1 MCQYCMGWGRCGKP
15 LSPEMQA
22 FYDAPR
28 KCLFCGA
35 VIEKGA
41 SVCGACGAKA
51 PAAAGVASL
60 GGGGGGDEGSS
71 GGVASSGGGRSGSEA
86 SCPDGDGRAGGAR

>member
-1 MCQYCMGWGRCGKP
+1 MCLFCMGCGRCGKP

-35 VIEKGA
+35 VLEKGA
-41 SVCGACGAKA
+41 SVCSACGAKA
-51 PAAAGVASL
+51 PAAAGASSRGSAGL
-60 GGGGGGDEGSS
+60 GDQESLTVS
-71 GGVASSGGGRSGSEA
+71 GGE
-86 SCPDGDGRAGGAR
+86 